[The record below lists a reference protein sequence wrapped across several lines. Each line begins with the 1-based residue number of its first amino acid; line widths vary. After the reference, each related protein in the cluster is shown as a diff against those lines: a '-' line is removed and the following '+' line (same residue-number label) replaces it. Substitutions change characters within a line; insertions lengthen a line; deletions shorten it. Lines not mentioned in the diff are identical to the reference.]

1 MTIRLRHKLVFALG
15 LSSALVFSGMG
26 LSSPAWAQSGTKAPA
41 GSSKTVVQGS
51 GTAKKEATVALS
63 GYCPVCVIEMKE
75 WVKGDSR
82 FAVVQDGKTYL
93 FPSDEQKQMF
103 VKNPD
108 KYTPALGGKCTVC
121 LVEMGK
127 TMDGSVQFATMHEG
141 RLFLFPGDEQKQMF
155 LKNPA
160 KYANV
165 DLVAQGQCTV
175 CRVEMQKEVQG
186 KPEFAAIHKDMR
198 YWFPSEDQLKMFV
211 SNPAKYEVK

>member
-1 MTIRLRHKLVFALG
+1 MSIPFQHKLVFALG
-15 LSSALVFSGMG
+15 LSSALSLSSVLG

-41 GSSKTVVQGS
+41 GPSKAVVQGS
-51 GTAKKEATVALS
+51 GTAKIEAPVALS
-63 GYCPVCVIEMKE
+63 GYWPVCVVENKG

-93 FPSDEQKQMF
+93 FPSEEVKQMF
-103 VKNPD
+103 SKNP
-108 KYTPALGGKCTVC
+108 T
-121 LVEMGK
+121 
-127 TMDGSVQFATMHEG
+127 
-141 RLFLFPGDEQKQMF
+141 
-155 LKNPA
+155 

-175 CRVEMQKEVQG
+175 CRVEMRKEVQG
-186 KPEFAAIHKDMR
+186 KLEFTAFHKDMR